1 MSEINANIVVES
13 NNLNITPN
21 NNQLN
26 ITPEA
31 IQLNIMTGGGSG
43 TGTSNIGQLLY
54 NNVNIIGGVANTSYA
69 NGNLSLGN
77 VANVKIS
84 GGTNGY
90 VLQTDGAGNLNWTIQ
105 TGGGGN
111 GAPGGANTQIQYNDN
126 GLFGGT
132 AGFTFNKV
140 SGDTAMPGNLTI
152 GGTLLGNVSFAFDA
166 NYANFAGDVVNSAQP
181 NITSLGNLTSLN
193 VAGMTT
199 IQEAKER
206 VTINSSP
213 ANASVTFDV
222 LTQAILYKSANA
234 TSNFT
239 LNIRGNS
246 TTTLNSIMN
255 NNESLTL
262 TFINS
267 SGATGYYAN
276 LIQIDGVAVNPLY
289 PLTTNPNV
297 GTQNGKDIYTFN
309 ILKLASNTYTVF
321 GSRIGFN

>member
-13 NNLNITPN
+13 NNLNITPT

-54 NNVNIIGGVANTSYA
+54 NNVNIIGGVANTAYA

-166 NYANFAGDVVNSAQP
+166 NYANFAGNVVNSAQP
-181 NITSLGNLTSLN
+181 NITSLGNLTSLT